1 MVSLDFLEQSELFKG
16 LDSDQL
22 EEIQKY
28 CDIKEFRRG
37 EVIFAEGEDTTHL
50 CIVFEGQVDLRF
62 DLPGHPTSDK
72 NTISSIPEGKAFLWS
87 GLVAPHKARL
97 SSYCASRTCTIIR
110 VDRISLLRLFEKD
123 AKAGYVMMS
132 NLAGVIANRFYRL
145 QDEII
150 KRRGY
155 EAMFSW

>member
-1 MVSLDFLEQSELFKG
+1 MVNLGFLEQSELFKG
-16 LDSDQL
+16 LDSNQL
-22 EEIQKY
+22 VEIEKY

-37 EVIFAEGEDTTHL
+37 DIIFAEGEETTHL
-50 CIVFEGQVDLRF
+50 CIVLEGQVDLRF

-72 NTISSIPEGKAFLWS
+72 NTISSIPQGKAFLWS

-97 SSYCASRTCTIIR
+97 SSYCASITCKVIR
-110 VDRISLLRLFEKD
+110 VDRVSLITLFEKD
-123 AKAGYVMMS
+123 PKAGYVMMS

-145 QDEII
+145 QDEIV